1 MEAMRRFHWASDTWV
16 GFKGSEGSWQK
27 ADKVFEAEDA
37 AQNKGQRG
45 QSAYTSGITRNAIK
59 LSHIYVQ
66 ENSWKWEK
74 WDKSQIIKMPECH

>member
-1 MEAMRRFHWASDTWV
+1 MPWEEMEPYQ
-16 GFKGSEGSWQK
+16 EGISPDGKIGDLIIPLDSTDRSWQK

-66 ENSWKWEK
+66 ENS
-74 WDKSQIIKMPECH
+74 